1 LAFLGKKAPLWNV
14 SGVES
19 CMSTDVPSSPP
30 SSRPLNVTA
39 IPVAE
44 SVATL
49 NADPCTAAFQVPV
62 ARVPVSEL
70 LEEPIKDQVAPT
82 VRPFSEARAS
92 SAHSAAKKEVS
103 ALVDALAT
111 LLQAF
116 PASSININLAS
127 LPDDLGVLKQMIA
140 ELLRALRQR
149 DRDLDETR
157 RRLDALLRP
166 RPGPVNPDQPSLFAE
181 PETPCP
187 TPPTPLPAEEAP
199 ANRRGQ
205 CQPHGRRRPPREMRR
220 EPKRHELTAAER
232 LCPDCGHERREIGV
246 ETTAQYDYK
255 PAEVFVI
262 EHQQVKYAC
271 PSCEGHVVL
280 APKPP
285 QPIDKGLPGPGLL
298 AQIISDK
305 YRDHIPLNRSENRL
319 LHLGAPLSRS
329 TMCDWMAASAELLT
343 PLYLLLKTHVLQA
356 KVVHTDDTTVPVRD
370 EKLSKHRYGRLWDYI
385 RRDQFPGIA
394 FDYTATHA
402 RDGPAA
408 FLKGFQGFLQA
419 DAYSVYDGI
428 YTGSNGSIIEVGC
441 WAHGRNKFSDAQST
455 DPERVLAAKAWVRR
469 LYDVEDEAKTL
480 SSAERLQLRQEKS
493 VPLLESFRQWLL
505 AQKAEVLPK
514 SPIAAAINYV
524 LNQWDALTRYTTDG
538 DLHIDNNISERT
550 LKLIGMGRANWLF
563 VGSDQGGKTAA
574 VLFSFTATCKI
585 LGIDSF
591 AYLRD
596 VLERLPT
603 HPAERLEELLPV
615 RLRWL

>member
-1 LAFLGKKAPLWNV
+1 
-14 SGVES
+14 
-19 CMSTDVPSSPP
+19 MSTDVPSSGQT
-30 SSRPLNVTA
+30 SRPLKVPAT
-39 IPVAE
+39 PAE
-44 SVATL
+44 SVAAL
-49 NADPCTAAFQVPV
+49 NADPCTAAVQVPV
-62 ARVPVSEL
+62 ARIPVSEL
-70 LEEPIKDQVAPT
+70 LNDPVKGSGSPSVQLPVG
-82 VRPFSEARAS
+82 ARATL
-92 SAHSAAKKEVS
+92 APAASKKEVA
-103 ALVDALAT
+103 ALVDALTA
-111 LLQAF
+111 LLRAF
-116 PASSININLAS
+116 PASSINVNLAA
-127 LPDDLGVLKQMIA
+127 LPDDLSVLKQMIA

-166 RPGPVNPDQPSLFAE
+166 RSTPSNPGQPSLFPEAE
-181 PETPCP
+181 AVSL
-187 TPPTPLPAEEAP
+187 PPAP
-199 ANRRGQ
+199 APVPEEPASRRGQ
-205 CQPHGRRRPPREMRR
+205 CKPHGRRRPPREMRR

-232 LCPDCGHERREIGV
+232 LCPDCGQERPEIGV
-246 ETTAQYDYK
+246 ETTAQYEYK

-271 PSCEGHVVL
+271 KCCEGQVVL

-285 QPIDKGLPGPGLL
+285 QPIAKGLPGPGLL

-329 TMCDWMAASAELLT
+329 TMCDWMAASACLLT
-343 PLYLLLKTHVLQA
+343 PLYLLLKVHVLQS
-356 KVVHTDDTTVPVRD
+356 KVLHTDDTTVPARD

-385 RRDQFPGIA
+385 RNDEFPGIV
-394 FDYTATHA
+394 FDYTTTHA

-408 FLKGFQGFLQA
+408 FLKGFRGFLQA

-469 LYDVEDEAKTL
+469 LYDVEDEAKEL
-480 SSAERLQLRQEKS
+480 SSAERLRLRQQKS
-493 VPLLESFRQWLL
+493 IPLLESLHQWLL
-505 AQKAEVLPK
+505 AQKMQVLPK
-514 SPIAAAINYV
+514 SPIATAINYV
-524 LNQWDALTRYTTDG
+524 LNQWEALKRYTTDG

-563 VGSDQGGKTAA
+563 VGSDEGGKTAA
-574 VLFSFTATCKI
+574 VLFSFTATCKV

-591 AYLRD
+591 VYLRD
-596 VLERLPT
+596 VLGRLPT
-603 HPAERLEELLPV
+603 HPAERLEELLPH
-615 RLRWL
+615 RWKAAHVAAPINDPRVENPS